1 MRHISQPPPL
11 VVGADPS
18 AAAQRTARFAADE
31 QAGSGVRG

>member
-18 AAAQRTARFAADE
+18 AAQRTARFAADE
-31 QAGSGVRG
+31 QAGSGVTR